1 MREDVRR
8 RFVIGYTIE
17 KRNMRLWYCS
27 RSDILVTEQFNF
39 TRVGCSNV
47 AFMFYLLTVYLE

>member
-1 MREDVRR
+1 MREDGRR

-17 KRNMRLWYCS
+17 NTNMRLWFCS

-39 TRVGCSNV
+39 TRVGDYNV
-47 AFMFYLLTVYLE
+47 FFMFYSLTVHSE